1 MLVEHFRPPKSQKQT
16 TRVRSEAAYMR
27 GRKSIRRAAPKSN
40 GPSSCIAVSL
50 PLQSLAAPSDRT
62 HGPSPGGWRV
72 TEIWD
77 TQADFEACFETSVK
91 PVFPEGAPMPS
102 ISFDELNEVVKG

>member
-1 MLVEHFRPPKSQKQT
+1 M
-16 TRVRSEAAYMR
+16 
-27 GRKSIRRAAPKSN
+27 
-40 GPSSCIAVSL
+40 
-50 PLQSLAAPSDRT
+50 
-62 HGPSPGGWRV
+62 
-72 TEIWD
+72 WD